1 MRTETGRAL
10 EQALGRGQADA
21 LRHFKVKA
29 AAMAHPMT
37 PRAVPHVPLPHAAP
51 GAPAAGA
58 TAAAAPGY
66 GATPSIMAE
75 AEALKKMNPAQRQ
88 HAFSNHENDAFMAEH
103 GIAPHVPASAPTPGA
118 GAPPA
123 RSLGQRVMS
132 PIKKTLG
139 YGMAGAAGVAGLGM
153 YLDHKD
159 DALRREQVYAPMGGY
174 G

>member
-10 EQALGRGQADA
+10 EQALAQGQSDA
-21 LRHFKVKA
+21 RRRFGVKA
-29 AAMAHPMT
+29 AAMAHPMM
-37 PRAVPHVPLPHAAP
+37 PRAVPHVPLPRAAP
-51 GAPAAGA
+51 GASAASA

-103 GIAPHVPASAPTPGA
+103 GIAPHTAPAPGA
-118 GAPPA
+118 GAPA
-123 RSLGQRVMS
+123 RRSLGQRIMS
-132 PIKKTLG
+132 PVKKTLG